1 MRWGVPPHRET
12 TRSCCLFVGAL
23 HGVGSLKRLHVDPH
37 GITLASFI
45 SNLSGTESVHFNRR
59 QMMETGTNQ
68 SWYDVV
74 ETYPKA
80 DKLTQYFSGRKG
92 NAIKISTGTITLGLF
107 GKQLQEFAS
116 NPAKFLQRVLE
127 QDGRTV
133 NGVKVLFRAATKK
146 RLSKARGWGFYGK
159 CHWVHIDEP
168 PEDESC
174 WICYDFEDPCFLT
187 PLR

>member
-1 MRWGVPPHRET
+1 
-12 TRSCCLFVGAL
+12 
-23 HGVGSLKRLHVDPH
+23 
-37 GITLASFI
+37 
-45 SNLSGTESVHFNRR
+45 
-59 QMMETGTNQ
+59 METGANQ

-80 DKLTQYFSGRKG
+80 DKLVQYFSGKKG
-92 NAIKISTGTITLGLF
+92 KDLKISSGTITLGLF
-107 GKQLQEFAS
+107 GKPLQEFAA
-116 NPAKFLQRVLE
+116 NPADFIRRVLE
-127 QDGRTV
+127 GDGRKV
-133 NGVKVLFRAATKK
+133 NGVKVLFRMPTKR
-146 RLSKARGWGFYGK
+146 RLNKARGWGFYGK